1 METAAARKKS
11 SLQPLALAETV
22 ARIAS
27 EAKAEDI
34 AILEVSN
41 VSSIADYFVIL
52 TGTSQN
58 HLRAIARRIED
69 ELRDQGVRPASI
81 DGARTT
87 GWVAID
93 YGAVIVHAMTQDSR
107 QLYDLE
113 RLWGD
118 APKRE
123 WA

>member
-1 METAAARKKS
+1 METSAARKKS
-11 SLQPLALAETV
+11 SLQPQILADSV

-27 EAKAEDI
+27 DAKAQDI
-34 AILEVSN
+34 TILDVRN
-41 VSSIADYFVIL
+41 ISSIADFFVIL

-69 ELRDQGVRPASI
+69 ELREEGVKPASV

>member
-1 METAAARKKS
+1 METSAARKKS
-11 SLQPLALAETV
+11 SLQPQILADSV

-27 EAKAEDI
+27 DAKAQDI
-34 AILEVSN
+34 AILDVRN
-41 VSSIADYFVIL
+41 ISSIADFFVIL

-69 ELRDQGVRPASI
+69 ELREEGVKPASV